1 MSENVQHSLRQE
13 ITTMFTKKFQN
24 VLSHSALKRHEQ
36 GQRGAAMVE
45 FAIILPLLIL
55 LLFGIIEFGLLLF
68 NKQVITN
75 ASREGAR
82 YGIVARV
89 PRYADSDIESV
100 VNNYVSDY
108 LVSFASPTPSPTTQ
122 VTRTGTDFQ
131 DDLTVVVTYPYD
143 FLALPMGPVNLHSQ
157 TVMKYE

>member
-1 MSENVQHSLRQE
+1 MVIKKITNQLTHSSLERRE
-13 ITTMFTKKFQN
+13 
-24 VLSHSALKRHEQ
+24 H
-36 GQRGAAMVE
+36 GQRGVAMVE

-89 PRYADSDIESV
+89 PRYTNPDIEGV
-100 VNNYVSDY
+100 VNQYAIDH
-108 LVSFASPTPSPTTQ
+108 LVSFASPKPSPTIQ

-131 DDLTVVVTYPYD
+131 DDLTVIVTYPYD
-143 FLALPMGPVNLHSQ
+143 FLVLPMGPVNLQSQ